1 MQYSKAVAEQKS
13 IDNILKELTFK
24 RSHLLTQATN
34 AKMEIDSYQKRLD
47 EVKRNIELYTPKD
60 TNKLEYSPKPWPVLK
75 LVSGPTPN
83 GQSSSRYTSEHTEL
97 GDAPLLPPFLSPPRI
112 RREVMTY
119 REFMRKYHQWSPG
132 TNIEKD
138 EEIEEFED
146 DKPSTASFPVPPPA
160 VPSVSPSV
168 PPGVIPGAVPA
179 TTKST
184 SSVSK
189 KLTWVDDDSDDDTVV
204 LSLTQ
209 AQVTSPP
216 LKRALED
223 PVVPGA
229 PKKTKLTTKQKSTR
243 SMCSLVCEEC
253 GRKPCI
259 IAFSASDTLM
269 PHMCA
274 YNSPLE

>member
-1 MQYSKAVAEQKS
+1 MSMQYSKAVAEQKS

-60 TNKLEYSPKPWPVLK
+60 ANKLEYSPKPWPVLK

-97 GDAPLLPPFLSPPRI
+97 GDAPLLSLPPFLSPPRI

-132 TNIEKD
+132 TNIEKND
-138 EEIEEFED
+138 EIEEFED
-146 DKPSTASFPVPPPA
+146 DKPSTAPFQVPPA
-160 VPSVSPSV
+160 VPSIVPSV
-168 PPGVIPGAVPA
+168 LQVPA
-179 TTKST
+179 TAKSP

-189 KLTWVDDDSDDDTVV
+189 KITWVDDDSDDETVT

-216 LKRALED
+216 AKRALEET
-223 PVVPGA
+223 VAPGA
-229 PKKTKLTTKQKSTR
+229 PKKTKLTTEEKKVRR

-259 IAFSASDTLM
+259 IAFSATDTLM

>member
-47 EVKRNIELYTPKD
+47 EVKRNIDIYMPKNP
-60 TNKLEYSPKPWPVLK
+60 NKKEYSPKPWPVLK

-83 GQSSSRYTSEHTEL
+83 GQSYSSRYTSEHTEV
-97 GDAPLLPPFLSPPRI
+97 GDAPLLSLPPFPSPPRI

-132 TNIEKD
+132 TNIDKD
-138 EEIEEFED
+138 EEIEEFDDD
-146 DKPSTASFPVPPPA
+146 DKTVA
-160 VPSVSPSV
+160 V
-168 PPGVIPGAVPA
+168 
-179 TTKST
+179 
-184 SSVSK
+184 
-189 KLTWVDDDSDDDTVV
+189 
-204 LSLTQ
+204 SLTQ
-209 AQVTSPP
+209 APQAEAPEAPQPQVTSPP
-216 LKRALED
+216 AKRALEE
-223 PVVPGA
+223 PVAPGA
-229 PKKTKLTTKQKSTR
+229 PKKAKLTTKQKSTR